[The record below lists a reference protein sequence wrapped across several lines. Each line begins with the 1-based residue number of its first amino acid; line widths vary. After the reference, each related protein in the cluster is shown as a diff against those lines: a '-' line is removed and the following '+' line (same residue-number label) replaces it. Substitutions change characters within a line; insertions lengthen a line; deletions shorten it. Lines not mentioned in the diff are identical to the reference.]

1 MENLANGANLSVAQ
15 TAQRLIHEARSDDTE
30 RRHLPAL
37 VKLILKEEC
46 RDILARLGDDQDSK
60 LTAVYERSL
69 GVRLR
74 WTRNYTELDFRS
86 LGSYTRPELEQIGN
100 GPDAF

>member
-1 MENLANGANLSVAQ
+1 MEDLATARISVAQ

-30 RRHLPAL
+30 GRHTPAL
-37 VKLILKEEC
+37 VKSILKEEY
-46 RDILARLGDDQDSK
+46 RDILARLGDDRDSK
-60 LTAVYERSL
+60 LQARYERSL
-69 GVRLR
+69 GIALR
-74 WTRNYTELDFRS
+74 WTRNYMELDFRS